1 MASHIERR
9 KFLATLGGAAA
20 AWPLGVLAQVST
32 KRPLVGLVHGQSP
45 TSASPVVTAF
55 VQRMQELGY
64 VAGSDVDIAYRY
76 ADGDLARGPA
86 LADEMVRLKPDVVVT
101 TNTQLAIAIK
111 QATSSIPIVAANIT
125 DPVAFGLV
133 ASHARPGGNVTG
145 ILATLDTLP
154 EKQLALPAEVV
165 RGAVK
170 MGMLVD
176 ADFPAHAI
184 QRKGAEAAAAAL
196 AIELVPMAVT
206 SPDELDGAFQSFAR
220 ERVSGVLVLQDPMF
234 LDERRR
240 IAMLAI
246 AARLPT
252 MFGFREHVEAG
263 GLMSYGIDLRGNLR
277 RAAELV
283 DKILKGTKP
292 GDLPVE
298 LPTKFELAINLKTAK
313 ALGIDVPLHLQQLA
327 DEVIE

>member
-1 MASHIERR
+1 M
-9 KFLATLGGAAA
+9 
-20 AWPLGVLAQVST
+20 P
-32 KRPLVGLVHGQSP
+32 GQ
-45 TSASPVVTAF
+45 
-55 VQRMQELGY
+55 
-64 VAGSDVDIAYRY
+64 
-76 ADGDLARGPA
+76 
-86 LADEMVRLKPDVVVT
+86 
-101 TNTQLAIAIK
+101 
-111 QATSSIPIVAANIT
+111 
-125 DPVAFGLV
+125 
-133 ASHARPGGNVTG
+133 GGNVTG

-154 EKQLALPAEVV
+154 EKQLALAAEVV

-170 MGMLVD
+170 MGMLVN
-176 ADFPAHAI
+176 AGFQAHAI

-196 AIELVPMAVT
+196 AIELVPIAIT
-206 SPDELDGAFQSFAR
+206 SPDELEGAFQSLAR

-240 IAMLAI
+240 IAVLAM

-252 MFGFREHVEAG
+252 MFGFREHVQAG

-298 LPTKFELAINLKTAK
+298 LPTKFELVINLKTAK
-313 ALGIDVPLHLQQLA
+313 ALGLTVPESFLLRA
-327 DEVIE
+327 DEIIE

>member
-1 MASHIERR
+1 MIGRR
-9 KFLATLGGAAA
+9 EFITLFGGAT
-20 AWPLGVLAQVST
+20 AWPLGVIAQVST
-32 KRPLVGLVHGQSP
+32 KRPLVGLVNGQS
-45 TSASPVVTAF
+45 SASAAPVVTAF

-64 VAGSDVDIAYRY
+64 VAGRDIDIAYRY
-76 ADGDLARGPA
+76 ADGDPARGPA
-86 LADEMVRLKPDVVVT
+86 LADEMVRLKSDVVVT
-101 TNTQLAIAIK
+101 SNTQLAIAMK
-111 QATSSIPIVAANIT
+111 QATAAIPIVAANIT

-145 ILATLDTLP
+145 ILSTLDTLP
-154 EKQLALPAEVV
+154 EKQLALAAEVV
-165 RGAVK
+165 RGTVK
-170 MGMLVD
+170 MAMLVD
-176 ADFPAHAI
+176 AGFQAHAI
-184 QRKGAEAAAAAL
+184 QRKGADAAAAAL
-196 AIELVPMAVT
+196 AIELLPIAVS
-206 SPDELDGAFQSFAR
+206 SPDDFDGAFQSFAR
-220 ERVSGVLVLQDPMF
+220 QRVSVVLVLQGPMF
-234 LDERRR
+234 LDERHR

-292 GDLPVE
+292 SDLPVE